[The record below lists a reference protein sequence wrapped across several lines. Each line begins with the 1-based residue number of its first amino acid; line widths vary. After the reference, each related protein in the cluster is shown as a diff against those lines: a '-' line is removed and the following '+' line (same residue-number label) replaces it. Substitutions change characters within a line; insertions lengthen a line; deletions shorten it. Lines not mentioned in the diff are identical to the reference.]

1 MYCTYRNVES
11 PSPFLQVTPPTLVK
25 TQVEGGS
32 TLFKLQYF
40 GEEVSFCLLISSSS
54 RPSSGER
61 TMNGT
66 NPLQKR
72 DVLNLYTL
80 KLGFKNESLKVD
92 LYLLSIPTCAH
103 WSQPDN
109 NFVHEDLYS
118 VYHVLSVRALQAASW
133 GSEWNAGGNILV
145 V

>member
-1 MYCTYRNVES
+1 
-11 PSPFLQVTPPTLVK
+11 
-25 TQVEGGS
+25 
-32 TLFKLQYF
+32 
-40 GEEVSFCLLISSSS
+40 
-54 RPSSGER
+54 
-61 TMNGT
+61 MNGT

-118 VYHVLSVRALQAASW
+118 VCHVLSVRALQAASW